1 MKDTSYIKIL
11 TLKNQSNVD
20 KKTIEI
26 KKKKKK
32 KKRERS
38 PYENK
43 RAFSYIEM
51 LHKLSFLY
59 FQVLTP

>member
-32 KKRERS
+32 ERRKK
-38 PYENK
+38 P
-43 RAFSYIEM
+43 I
-51 LHKLSFLY
+51 
-59 FQVLTP
+59 

>member
-20 KKTIEI
+20 KKTIE

-32 KKRERS
+32 KETEAHMRIRE
-38 PYENK
+38 
-43 RAFSYIEM
+43 
-51 LHKLSFLY
+51 LS
-59 FQVLTP
+59 LT